1 MTNINSLS
9 WNETQILSCKSFLQM
24 FGKNEKD
31 IKTNYRKLLKK
42 WHPDYSHSNT
52 ENVFIHI
59 TSLFESGNNALN
71 SNNKIIIDG
80 YEINASYYINDSLY
94 EMAYDHKNKNLYIK
108 FKQKHYELSK
118 QFKRL
123 SNFYK
128 DKLTNSQF
136 KDRYKNLIDTNILER
151 NSLLKIKVPENH
163 VPLYLLKEYIKDYK
177 DYKISAYIISRLWDL
192 AMMNNYYDI
201 KFGGANPNF
210 IFVNTQN
217 HTILDY
223 SMLFF
228 SHYKDETLCA
238 LPSFQATSIL
248 KDDIKNKQLS
258 YKSINSLII
267 NASLYLAGDIDK
279 TGNINMINKDIVH
292 TDMIKELSTYDIN
305 KDTHELYK
313 KWLQISVQNIFN
325 ERSFY
330 KKEISFNDLLGYC
343 V

>member
-1 MTNINSLS
+1 MTINSID
-9 WNETQILSCKSFLQM
+9 WCETQILSCKSFSQM
-24 FGKNEKD
+24 FGENEKD
-31 IKTNYRKLLKK
+31 VKINYRKLLKK
-42 WHPDYSHSNT
+42 WHPDYSKSNT

-59 TSLFESGNNALN
+59 TSLFESGNKTLN
-71 SNNKIIIDG
+71 SGNKVIIDD

-108 FKQKHYELSK
+108 FKHRHSELSK

-123 SNFYK
+123 ANFYK
-128 DKLTNSQF
+128 DKLSDSQF
-136 KDRYKNLIDTNILER
+136 KDRYKNLINANILER

-163 VPLYLLKEYIKDYK
+163 VPLFLLNEYIKDYK

-192 AMMNNYYDI
+192 VMMNNYYDI
-201 KFGGANPNF
+201 KFGGAHPNF

-223 SMLFF
+223 SMMFF
-228 SHYKDETLCA
+228 SHHNDETLLA
-238 LPSFQATSIL
+238 LPAFQATSIL
-248 KDDIKNKQLS
+248 KEDIKNKRLS

-267 NASLYLAGDIDK
+267 NISLYLSGDVDK
-279 TGNINMINKDIVH
+279 TGNINMVNKDSVH
-292 TDMIKELSTYDIN
+292 IDMIKELSTYDIN

-313 KWLQISVQNIFN
+313 KWLQVSVQNIFK

-330 KKEISFNDLLGYC
+330 KKEISFNDLIGYC
-343 V
+343 A

>member
-1 MTNINSLS
+1 MTINSID
-9 WNETQILSCKSFLQM
+9 WCETQILSCKSFSQM
-24 FGKNEKD
+24 FGENEKD
-31 IKTNYRKLLKK
+31 VKINYRKLLKK
-42 WHPDYSHSNT
+42 WHPDYSKSNT

-59 TSLFESGNNALN
+59 TSLFESGNKTLN
-71 SNNKIIIDG
+71 SGNKVIIDD

-108 FKQKHYELSK
+108 FKHRHSELSK

-123 SNFYK
+123 ANFYK
-128 DKLTNSQF
+128 DKLSDSQF
-136 KDRYKNLIDTNILER
+136 KDRYKNLINANILER

-163 VPLYLLKEYIKDYK
+163 VPLFLLNEYIKDYK

-192 AMMNNYYDI
+192 VMMNNYYDI
-201 KFGGANPNF
+201 KFGGAHPNF

-223 SMLFF
+223 SMMFF
-228 SHYKDETLCA
+228 SHHNDETLLA
-238 LPSFQATSIL
+238 LPAFQATSIL
-248 KDDIKNKQLS
+248 KEDIKNKRLS

-267 NASLYLAGDIDK
+267 NISLYLSGDVDK
-279 TGNINMINKDIVH
+279 TGNINMVNKDSVH
-292 TDMIKELSTYDIN
+292 VDMIKELSTYDIN

-313 KWLQISVQNIFN
+313 KWLQVSVQNIFK

-330 KKEISFNDLLGYC
+330 KKEISFNDLIGYC
-343 V
+343 A